1 MLGNKVRTLR
11 KNSNLTLN
19 ELADK
24 LNARYAETA
33 TFTKGKLS
41 KWENDKDE
49 PKLSSVVL
57 LADFFNVS
65 IDYFMDRKTE
75 IQAVFDELNST
86 RQNKVLH
93 FAHSELEQQNNED
106 DKVVPLFKVIGT
118 TEAAAARGLGY
129 GFDFDDYDTYSVYTD
144 EEPPAYDVATR
155 VSGNSMLPDYEDGD
169 MLYLIDSGI
178 SKYNGQLCVVS
189 YNDQTYF
196 KKVYTEPNGL
206 RLVSLNSDYK
216 DIFIDYPPESGI
228 HLKIFSVV
236 GSFTPIDN

>member
-1 MLGNKVRTLR
+1 METKIAFPQMLNKYRLLR
-11 KNSNLTLN
+11 NLTM
-19 ELADK
+19 EQLAEEVGK
-24 LNARYAETA
+24 
-33 TFTKGKLS
+33 TKSTIS
-41 KWENDKDE
+41 KWESGSRSPKIYEIEEIAKYFGIEPQTMMFGDSSKIQLIYDK
-49 PKLSSVVL
+49 
-57 LADFFNVS
+57 
-65 IDYFMDRKTE
+65 
-75 IQAVFDELNST
+75 LNST
-86 RQNKVLH
+86 RQNKVLE
-93 FAHSELEQQNNED
+93 FAHRELEQQNNQD

-178 SKYNGQLCVVS
+178 SKYSGQLCVVS

-196 KKVYTEPNGL
+196 KKVFTEPDGL
-206 RLVSLNSDYK
+206 RLVSLNSDYA
-216 DIFIDYPPESGI
+216 DIFIDYPPEDGS

-236 GSFTPIDN
+236 GSFKPIEN

>member
-1 MLGNKVRTLR
+1 MIGQKLKFLR
-11 KNSNLTLN
+11 KSKKLTLDEMARQLN
-19 ELADK
+19 EK
-24 LNARYAETA
+24 YPN
-33 TFTKGKLS
+33 TFNFNKGRLS
-41 KWENDKDE
+41 KWENGKDE
-49 PKLSSVVL
+49 PRLSSIVII
-57 LADFFNVS
+57 ADFFGVS
-65 IDYFMDRKTE
+65 VDYFADRQTE
-75 IQAVFDELNST
+75 IQGIFDELQPK
-86 RQNKVLH
+86 RQSRVID
-93 FAHSELEQQNNED
+93 FANEQLEQQLNED
-106 DKVVPLFKVIGT
+106 NKVVPLFKVIGT

-178 SKYNGQLCVVS
+178 SKYSGQLCVVS

-206 RLVSLNSDYK
+206 RLVSLNSDYG
-216 DIFIDYPPESGI
+216 DIFIDYPPESGT

-236 GSFTPIDN
+236 GSFKPIQQ

>member
-1 MLGNKVRTLR
+1 MIGQKLKLLR
-11 KNSNLTLN
+11 KNRHLTLD
-19 ELADK
+19 ELAK
-24 LNARYAETA
+24 QLNEKYPD
-33 TFTKGKLS
+33 TFNFNKGRLS
-41 KWENDKDE
+41 KWENNKDE
-49 PKLSSVVL
+49 PRLSSIVI
-57 LADFFNVS
+57 LADFFGVS
-65 IDYFMDRKTE
+65 VDYFTDRQTE
-75 IQAVFDELNST
+75 IQAVFDELNT
-86 RQNKVLH
+86 NRQNKVLQ

-155 VSGNSMLPDYEDGD
+155 VSGNSMLPDYKDGD

-178 SKYNGQLCVVS
+178 SKYSGQLCVVS

-196 KKVYTEPNGL
+196 KKVYTEPDGL
-206 RLVSLNSDYK
+206 RLVSLNSDYD
-216 DIFIDYPPESGI
+216 DIFIDYPPESGT

-236 GSFTPIDN
+236 GSFTPIEN